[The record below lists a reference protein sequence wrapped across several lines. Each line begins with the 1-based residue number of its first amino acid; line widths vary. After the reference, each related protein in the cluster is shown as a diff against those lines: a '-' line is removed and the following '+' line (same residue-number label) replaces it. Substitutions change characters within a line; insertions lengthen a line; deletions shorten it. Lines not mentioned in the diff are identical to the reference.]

1 LAALSFFRYVANNLD
16 SLGPRALDH
25 ITLVAVTMLISS
37 VSGLGLGVAAAR
49 NERFAEISMGIAS
62 TILTIPSFAL
72 FGLIEVALYQ
82 VGDLPVIIG
91 LILYAQLPI
100 IRNTRTGIRAVRPA
114 VVEAARGMGMR
125 PHQILLRV
133 ELPLALPVILGGIRQ
148 ATVMVVAI
156 ATVGA
161 VIGSNN
167 LGQPIVEG
175 ISRTSSSEVARNVIL
190 SGVVPVAMIGVLA
203 DAVLAGIQRL
213 LGRGRIAPP
222 AA

>member
-1 LAALSFFRYVANNLD
+1 LSFFEYVANNAD
-16 SLGPRALDH
+16 SLVPRALDH
-25 ITLVAVTMLISS
+25 IMLVAVTMVISS
-37 VSGLGLGVAAAR
+37 LTGLALGVAAAR

-72 FGLIEVALYQ
+72 FGLIEVLLFQ
-82 VGDLPVIIG
+82 VGDLVVIIG

-161 VIGSNN
+161 AVGSNN
-167 LGQPIVEG
+167 LGQPILEG

-190 SGVVPVAMIGVLA
+190 SGVVPVAMIGILA
-203 DAVLAGIQRL
+203 DAVLAGVQRML
-213 LGRGRIAPP
+213 RRGRIAPP
-222 AA
+222 VT